1 MILSYA
7 AGVCM
12 CMAHHSS
19 MQLMLLLMALSMFG
33 VCVGFN
39 KKTTRVVFP
48 SDCALACNL
57 TSFIR

>member
-1 MILSYA
+1 MLLL
-7 AGVCM
+7 VCV
-12 CMAHHSS
+12 CVWHTSS
-19 MQLMLLLMALSMFG
+19 MQLMLLLMAH